1 MQLVDVKGT
10 KLTRSPLCQYVISE
24 GKITGFD
31 LHPSGD
37 YLLVTS
43 SKGRIYV
50 FRIDTGE
57 LRGTIR
63 IPLNASGCQV
73 DPSGLYVAVR
83 VPAFADLNAMNLASG
98 GGASQLANQI
108 GHFGANEKDLARN
121 TILMYE
127 VGTGMPAAEICSVFE
142 ISEMRFS
149 CDGRFL
155 ALGSTSGAISVWS
168 MGNHLH
174 QNVKQ
179 VLDAMRLSNDFWFN
193 YPIFLP
199 DSEQFD
205 QGPGDAP
212 QQIPPEEVVYP
223 AWFPPQAQGHQ
234 NQGVGNNPTQFY
246 AEHQAQAPPDQN
258 Y

>member
-1 MQLVDVKGT
+1 MQLVDVKGS
-10 KLTRSPLCQYVISE
+10 KLARSPLCQYVISE
-24 GKITGFD
+24 GKVTGFD

-37 YLLVTS
+37 YLLATS
-43 SKGRIYV
+43 SKGRVYV

-73 DPSGLYVAVR
+73 DPSGLYVVVK
-83 VPAFADLNAMNLASG
+83 VPAFANLNAMNLASG
-98 GGASQLANQI
+98 GGASQLATQI

-127 VGTGMPAAEICSVFE
+127 IGTGMPAAEICSVFE

-168 MGNHLH
+168 MGSHLH

-179 VLDAMRLSNDFWFN
+179 VLDAMKLSNDFWFN

-199 DSEQFD
+199 DSEQFN
-205 QGPGDAP
+205 QGAGD
-212 QQIPPEEVVYP
+212 V
-223 AWFPPQAQGHQ
+223 PPQIS
-234 NQGVGNNPTQFY
+234 
-246 AEHQAQAPPDQN
+246 
-258 Y
+258 